1 MKDYF
6 RPGSGLSLE
15 PARWGLGSGVPGA
28 RGPRLATCSAR
39 GGRDELGPVWGLT
52 RGASLQVGVESVSWR
67 PSHGGQTA
75 DPDGQREAQQKHHPE
90 GERSQNPGK
99 AGAAWTER
107 RGAGPGRGGRRA
119 AGAGLPPTPPSPRPG
134 PPLPRGPA
142 PGGAE
147 EWAPPR
153 PGRGLGLAW
162 AERALVGRGPYGSG
176 CHGGA
181 EGPPQDRTESLSLG
195 KIKVTSLREELNPL
209 LDTRDRNLAGA
220 RSFVE

>member
-39 GGRDELGPVWGLT
+39 GGRDELGPVGGLT

-90 GERSQNPGK
+90 GQRSQNPGK
-99 AGAAWTER
+99 AGAAWT
-107 RGAGPGRGGRRA
+107 RGAGPGRRGAGVGLRARGCPPPRLLRAPGRPSRWVRHSGTLRNGLRHGRGADLASRGRRGPWLA
-119 AGAGLPPTPPSPRPG
+119 VAPLGVADTEAQKGLP
-134 PPLPRGPA
+134 
-142 PGGAE
+142 
-147 EWAPPR
+147 
-153 PGRGLGLAW
+153 
-162 AERALVGRGPYGSG
+162 
-176 CHGGA
+176 
-181 EGPPQDRTESLSLG
+181 
-195 KIKVTSLREELNPL
+195 N
-209 LDTRDRNLAGA
+209 
-220 RSFVE
+220 